1 MAPLGLGLSVGEYK
15 AFEPIDA
22 SNLVLWLKNYTDVAV
37 AQWSDQS
44 GNDNHATQSTSGD
57 QATVSE
63 GGLDFEQSEGDHYN
77 LASRITLS
85 HDVGFT
91 LGLVL
96 KVESYD
102 GSQNCFLSDSS
113 TEFFEFQTSGKI
125 RLRTIGTGAATSVL
139 TYSGTPF
146 AAGSKMALVLTRAA
160 GAASGGAEGLMTAY
174 KDGVALST
182 SSASNNPNSGQA
194 QIDMLGAR
202 AASTA
207 DRFFDGVIYEVV
219 VYQKELTGSELTNLN
234 EYLTAIKSL

>member
-1 MAPLGLGLSVGEYK
+1 MLGSGLGIGGYK
-15 AFEPIDA
+15 TFEPGDA
-22 SNLVLWLKNYTDVAV
+22 SNLVLWLKNYVDVAV
-37 AQWSDQS
+37 DQWSDQS
-44 GNDNHATQSTSGD
+44 GNDNHATQSVK
-57 QATVSE
+57 QAAVSE
-63 GGLDFEQSEGDHYN
+63 GGLDFEQAEGDHYN

-102 GSQNCFLSDSS
+102 GTQNCFLSDSS